1 MKNTNGNKI
10 GIMPRRN
17 SNVDPFSNVGAN
29 FISDNLLEECSSPV
43 KIGKDTKKSNREAQF
58 KIRRKSDMLRVLPE
72 SLRKKLGPKI

>member
-43 KIGKDTKKSNREAQF
+43 KIGKDTKKSNR
-58 KIRRKSDMLRVLPE
+58 
-72 SLRKKLGPKI
+72 